1 VKKLLFLAAAAM
13 SLLVLTRCNPSKS
26 AALEPVHLQGEAQG
40 TYYSMVYY
48 DSLNRNF
55 HPQVDSILKA
65 FDQSVSLWVS
75 NSVLSRVNRNDTSV
89 VLDSNFIGN
98 FIDSQRVSKT
108 TGGAFDMTVGPLV
121 EVWGFGFESRKKVG
135 KQMVDSLLPLVGYQ
149 KIKLVNGKVVKK
161 DPRMRIDFNG
171 IAQGYSDDVVGRFFE
186 SKGIKNYLIDIGGE
200 VKARGQKPAGR
211 PWKVGIEKPAPD
223 KNSPRVLK
231 AVIALRNCS
240 VATSGSYRKYY
251 VENGIRYSHTIDP
264 KTGYPVQHSLLSVS
278 VLASNT
284 ALADA
289 YATAFMVMGYE
300 KSREF
305 VEHHNNLEA
314 FFIWSEPDGRFET
327 YGTAGFNKRILEK
340 FN

>member
-1 VKKLLFLAAAAM
+1 VKKSLFFGVI
-13 SLLVLTRCNPSKS
+13 SLILFALTQCNESKKS
-26 AALEPVHLQGEAQG
+26 LKPIHLQGEAQG

-48 DSLNRNF
+48 DTLNRNF

-65 FDQSVSLWVS
+65 FDQSVSLWVPT
-75 NSVLSRVNRNDTSV
+75 SVLSRVNRNDSSV

-98 FIDSQRVSKT
+98 FIDSQQVSKAT
-108 TGGAFDMTVGPLV
+108 DGAFDMTVGPLV

-135 KQMVDSLLPLVGYQ
+135 KHMVDSLLPLVGYQ
-149 KIKLVNGKVVKK
+149 KIKLVNGKVVKN

-171 IAQGYSDDVVGRFFE
+171 IAQGYSDDVVGKFFE

-200 VKARGQKPAGR
+200 VKARGHKTEGK

-231 AVIALRNCS
+231 AVIALRNQS

-278 VLASNT
+278 VLTSNT
-284 ALADA
+284 AMADA

-314 FFIWSEPDGRFET
+314 FFIWLEPDGRFET
-327 YGTAGFNKRILEK
+327 YGTSGFNKCILEK

>member
-1 VKKLLFLAAAAM
+1 MAAVGLLLSGCTQSKKA
-13 SLLVLTRCNPSKS
+13 P
-26 AALEPVHLQGEAQG
+26 EPIHLQGEAQG
-40 TYYSMVYY
+40 TYYSMLYY

-65 FDQSVSLWVS
+65 FDQSVSLWVP
-75 NSVLSRVNRNDTSV
+75 NSVLSRVNKNDTNV
-89 VLDSNFIGN
+89 ILDKHFIGN
-98 FIDSQRVSKT
+98 FIDSQQVSKAT
-108 TGGAFDMTVGPLV
+108 DGAFDMTVGPLV

-135 KQMVDSLLPLVGYQ
+135 KHIVDSLLPLVGYQ
-149 KIKLVNGKVVKK
+149 KIKLVNGKVVKN

-171 IAQGYSDDVVGRFFE
+171 IAQGYSDDVVGKFFE

-200 VKARGQKPAGR
+200 VKARGHKAEGK

-223 KNSPRVLK
+223 KNSPRALK
-231 AVIALRNCS
+231 AVIALRNQS

-278 VLASNT
+278 VLTDNT

-289 YATAFMVMGYE
+289 YATAFMVMGYQ
-300 KSREF
+300 KSRAF
-305 VEHHNNLEA
+305 VEKHPGLEA
-314 FFIWSEPDGRFET
+314 FFIWSEPDGRFQSYAT
-327 YGTAGFNKRILEK
+327 PGFKRLLIED
-340 FN
+340 FSD